1 MPEAAT
7 DLCFAGVAEQA
18 RLFRS
23 GGLSPVELV
32 RAQLA
37 RIERLDP
44 TLRAFITVR
53 ADAALREARVAEDE
67 IRSGR
72 ARSMLHGVTV
82 GVKDQMLVEGVRLTG
97 GSRVIDLVADR
108 DATAVARLRSAGAIV
123 LGTLNTHE
131 FHAGPTRVFPFGTPR
146 NPWNLDHTP
155 GGSSSGSGSAVAAGL
170 CTVSMGGDTG
180 GSIRGPAAMCGIV
193 GLKPTWSRISRDGV
207 IPLAPSLDVIGP
219 LARRV
224 EDVALVLEIVAGPD
238 PRDPTASHAPVPAY
252 AAHAPGDLRGLRVG
266 VIDELMG
273 PAGPS
278 AEPIAAVR
286 AAIDVLVELG
296 ATVEPVGI
304 PLVPHALELMWALV
318 VGEAAGYHRP
328 WLRTR
333 YEDYDTNTRTR
344 LVGGAIMPTG
354 VYTDAQRLRARLARQ
369 VRAALE
375 RFDVLVSPTGEAAPR
390 LADPQGAAAPQDAA
404 APPPVGPSARA
415 SSPTYQAFNLSGHPA
430 LTVPCGFDR
439 AGLPLGLQIVGRHFD
454 ERTILG
460 VGRTYERAA
469 PWHQRRPPVAA

>member
-7 DLCFAGVAEQA
+7 DVCFTGVAEQA

-23 GGLSPVELV
+23 GALSPVEVV
-32 RAQLA
+32 RAQLVG
-37 RIERLDP
+37 IERLDP

-53 ADAALREARVAEDE
+53 GEEALRDAQVAEGE

-72 ARSMLHGVTV
+72 ARSLLHGVTV
-82 GVKDQMLVEGVRLTG
+82 AVKDQMLVDGVRLTG
-97 GSRVIDLVADR
+97 GSRVLDDVVADR
-108 DATAVARLRSAGAIV
+108 DATAVARLRAAGAIV

-146 NPWNLDHTP
+146 NPWNLDHAP
-155 GGSSSGSGSAVAAGL
+155 GGSSSGSASAVAAGL

-180 GSIRGPAAMCGIV
+180 GSIRGPASMCGIV

-219 LARRV
+219 MTRRV
-224 EDVALVLEIVAGPD
+224 EDAALVLEVVAGPD
-238 PRDPTASHAPVPAY
+238 PRDPTASHVPVADY
-252 AAHAPGDLRGLRVG
+252 AAHAPAGLRGLRVG
-266 VIDELMG
+266 VIDELMVPG
-273 PAGPS
+273 GLPADV
-278 AEPIAAVR
+278 IAATET
-286 AAIDVLVELG
+286 AIAELVELG
-296 ATVEPVGI
+296 ATVERVGI
-304 PLVPHALELMWALV
+304 PLLPHALELMWALV
-318 VGEAAGYHRP
+318 MGEAAGYHRP

-333 YEDYDTNTRTR
+333 YEHYDTNTRTR

-354 VYTDAQRLRARLARQ
+354 VYTAAQRLRARLAAQ
-369 VRAALE
+369 VGTALR

-390 LADPQGAAAPQDAA
+390 LVDPLAAA
-404 APPPVGPSARA
+404 APPPGHPAAAVAP
-415 SSPTYQAFNLSGHPA
+415 PTYQAFNLSGHPA

-439 AGLPLGLQIVGRHFD
+439 HGLPLGLQIVGRHFD
-454 ERTILG
+454 ERTLFG
-460 VGRTYERAA
+460 VGRAYERVA